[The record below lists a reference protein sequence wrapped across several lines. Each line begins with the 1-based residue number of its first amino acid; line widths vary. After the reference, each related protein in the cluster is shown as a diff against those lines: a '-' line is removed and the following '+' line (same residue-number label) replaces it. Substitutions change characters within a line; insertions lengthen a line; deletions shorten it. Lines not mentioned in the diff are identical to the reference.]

1 MLKIE
6 KTDTEQGRSII
17 KVVGGFNFLNIGLL
31 IAPLEDCVEFLE
43 NDQSLKELE
52 LYFYFTHLDARG
64 VRVLVDYLDE
74 LSINPVAYG
83 RTLNVKWTYDWFD
96 DEMKELAIF
105 LQEYSEL
112 NITLKEI
119 PQLQA
124 V

>member
-6 KTDTEQGRSII
+6 KTDTEQGGNII

-31 IAPLEDCVEFLE
+31 IAPLEDCLE
-43 NDQSLKELE
+43 SLQNDRSLKELE

-64 VRVLVDYLDE
+64 VRVLINYLDE
-74 LSINPVAYG
+74 LSINSLLYG
-83 RTLNVKWTYDWFD
+83 RTLNVKWSYDWFD
-96 DEMKELAIF
+96 DSMKELATF
-105 LQEYSEL
+105 SQEHSAL

-119 PQLQA
+119 PPLRA